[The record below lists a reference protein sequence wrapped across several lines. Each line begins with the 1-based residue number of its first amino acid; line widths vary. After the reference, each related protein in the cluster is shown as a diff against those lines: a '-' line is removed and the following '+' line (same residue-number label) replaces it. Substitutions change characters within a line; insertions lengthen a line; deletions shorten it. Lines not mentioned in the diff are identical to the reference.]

1 VLSGGGTQPPF
12 ARAQSHDD
20 ENGQRYARG
29 GLASDTAVMGE
40 QALERRG
47 QVATAAFLALIAASV
62 LTLGV
67 LTVAG

>member
-1 VLSGGGTQPPF
+1 
-12 ARAQSHDD
+12 
-20 ENGQRYARG
+20 
-29 GLASDTAVMGE
+29 MGE

-47 QVATAAFLALIAASV
+47 PVVTAAFLALIAASV